1 MMKDYIHSVSGV
13 LLAHSTAL
21 AISITDFED
30 WLKITSL
37 LLAIGYTIFKWRADL
52 KQAKTKKRN

>member
-1 MMKDYIHSVSGV
+1 MKDSIHSIGSV
-13 LLAHSTAL
+13 LLAHTTAL

-37 LLAIGYTIFKWRADL
+37 LLAIGYTIYKWRSDL
-52 KQAKTKKRN
+52 KQNKIKKKK

>member
-1 MMKDYIHSVSGV
+1 MKYSLHSIGSV
-13 LLAHSTAL
+13 LFAHGTAL

-37 LLAIGYTIFKWRADL
+37 LLAIGYTIFKWRSDL
-52 KQAKTKKRN
+52 KQAKTKKKK

>member
-1 MMKDYIHSVSGV
+1 MKDSLNSIGTV
-13 LLAHSTAL
+13 LLAHTTAL
-21 AISITDFED
+21 AISITDFAD

-52 KQAKTKKRN
+52 KQNKTKKKK

>member
-1 MMKDYIHSVSGV
+1 MKDSIHSIGSV
-13 LLAHSTAL
+13 LLAHTTAL

-37 LLAIGYTIFKWRADL
+37 LLAIAYTIFKWKADL
-52 KQAKTKKRN
+52 KQAKNKKKK

>member
-1 MMKDYIHSVSGV
+1 MKDSLHSIGSV
-13 LLAHSTAL
+13 LLAHTTAL

-37 LLAIGYTIFKWRADL
+37 LLAIAYTIFKWRSDL
-52 KQAKTKKRN
+52 KQNKTKKKK